1 MIELC
6 CICMSEMRMQ
16 ITVFKEELGG
26 VKGVGKCK
34 LIKLERNLCV
44 PNYVE
49 LFTIFLAAFCHILI
63 VALTLLL
70 FVNFPRVGQLR
81 AADIVVLISFPLP

>member
-1 MIELC
+1 MLYLHVGNEDADHGVQG
-6 CICMSEMRMQ
+6 RAR
-16 ITVFKEELGG
+16 G